1 MLALIRLAVFG
12 LIALTILFW
21 LVRIYA
27 RSLRR
32 EALEEDWDGSAE
44 LQAGQTRE
52 DFVEAGLRDYE
63 KSLLRKLIWLVY
75 ILPIALVALIVY
87 LMNYT

>member
-32 EALEEDWDGSAE
+32 EALEEDWDGSDA
-44 LQAGQTRE
+44 LQADQTL
-52 DFVEAGLRDYE
+52 DSFVEEGLRDYE